1 MNKAKRQKR
10 AFFHIT
16 GFRPKSDRALVG
28 YARSNREIG
37 CRLTQLFEQHPEV
50 AYDEVLRFRTW
61 TDTEQKIRDDV
72 GVDRKIK
79 PVRPRR
85 MTLEGEQTL
94 Q

>member
-1 MNKAKRQKR
+1 MKKAKRQKC

-16 GFRPKSDRALVG
+16 GFRPKSDHALVG

-37 CRLTQLFEQHPEV
+37 CRLAQLFEQHPEV
-50 AYDEVLRFRTW
+50 AYVEILRFRSW

-79 PVRPRR
+79 PVHSRR
-85 MTLEGEQTL
+85 MTLEGRRTL